1 VGLLFLLRRR
11 KKERRGE
18 RREKKDGEGAKKN
31 PCALFPAFVVSLLI
45 IQYNNKQ
52 DLIVKY

>member
-1 VGLLFLLRRR
+1 MIIIFVAK
-11 KKERRGE
+11 KKERE
-18 RREKKDGEGAKKN
+18 KRREKKDGEGAKKN